1 MLDKE
6 LLDVAGKIVS
16 ATDDLARQL
25 EGIEE
30 AVTLMATRLA
40 ELQAVVERHEG
51 EIAELDGLSQE
62 LVGGLKDVMDA
73 HLKSI
78 GKSFSDIEFDV
89 REN

>member
-6 LLDVAGKIVS
+6 LLDVAAKIV
-16 ATDDLARQL
+16 ATTEELSRQL

-40 ELQAVVERHEG
+40 EVQTVVERHEG
-51 EIAELDGLSQE
+51 EITELDGLTQE
-62 LVGGLKDVMDA
+62 LIGGLKDVMDA